1 RVRRTE
7 DPRIFLR
14 ETRTA
19 ESGVKRRAIKAVT
32 MHQRVP
38 WPLLLLTL
46 SLQRLTSLSTA
57 QSRSY
62 NEAVLIPGD
71 IVLGGLFP
79 VHEKGG
85 GPTACGPNIYH
96 RGMQRLE
103 AMLFA
108 VDQINQKDNIL
119 PGVTLGVHILD
130 TCGRD
135 TYALN
140 QSLHFV
146 RASLSNIDISV
157 LECADKSTPR
167 VKKTASAGPIF
178 GVIGGSYSSVSF
190 QRPAHPIIF
199 RFDYFARTVPP
210 DTFQSIALVDVVKS
224 ANWSYVST
232 VYSEGSY
239 GEYGIEVFTREAT
252 ERNVCI
258 AAALKVPSAADDK
271 VFDDIIQRLSKKP
284 NARAIVLFTRAEDA
298 RGILE
303 AARRSNLSQPFQV
316 AIKSQWLASDG
327 WGRQSKLIEGL
338 EEEAEGAITVELQ
351 SENIPGFDSYMESL
365 TPENNRRNPWFGEYW
380 EEVFGCTLRKN
391 AATYERFGSQVGW
404 KTGTGNQSHLIC
416 PSGLRLSTASGYEQ
430 ESKVQFVVDAVYAFA
445 LALSKLRH
453 DLCGRDE
460 GMCSSMANY
469 DRGAFYKNYLL
480 NVSFVVIQLY
490 FADAAGSEVKFDEHG
505 DGLARYEILNFRKG
519 TNNNGA
525 NGYHYRVVGK
535 WYNSLDI
542 RTEEMVWAR
551 GTKDIPISACSLPC
565 EPGMIKKQQGD
576 TCCWVCD
583 QCEAYEY
590 VYDEHTCMDCGP
602 GFWPHPDKR
611 GCYQLPVHHI
621 RWSSAFA
628 IVPAVISCLGIL
640 ATLAVACLLFQYR
653 DTPVVRASGRELTVI
668 LLAGVLVCYLNTF
681 VLLATP
687 TTATCVLQRF
697 GVGVSFSTVYGALL
711 TKTNRI
717 ARIFDSASRSAVRPR
732 YISPTSQVCIAAAL
746 IAFQVERKRKRHT
759 VFFSIPEVV
768 LTLVWMIIEP
778 PGTRYSYPDR
788 RQVILKCNIQDMS
801 FLFSQLY
808 NALLIL
814 ISTVYAVKTRKIP
827 ENFNES
833 KFIGFTMYTT
843 CIIWLAF
850 VPIYFGTGNA
860 HETQITTLCVAIS
873 LSASVTL
880 VCLYSPKVYI
890 IVFQPDKNIRGKIGL
905 LLKII
910 LFVIKFLSPAAE
922 RRYANAMKKSNY
934 LIVTA
939 RVDTRRGTSD
949 FADTGCESASE
960 NVPLQG
966 ALTSAVRTS
975 VGVTEIS
982 LTSSITSK
990 TNNEQVAQL

>member
-1 RVRRTE
+1 
-7 DPRIFLR
+7 
-14 ETRTA
+14 
-19 ESGVKRRAIKAVT
+19 
-32 MHQRVP
+32 VP

-46 SLQRLTSLSTA
+46 SLQRLTTLSTVE
-57 QSRSY
+57 SRMHS
-62 NEAVLIPGD
+62 EAVLLPGD

-85 GPTACGPNIYH
+85 NATSACGPNIYH
-96 RGMQRLE
+96 RGVQRLE

-108 VDQINQKDNIL
+108 VDQINQEDKIL
-119 PGVTLGVHILD
+119 PDITLGVHILD

-167 VKKTASAGPIF
+167 VKRTANAGPIF
-178 GVIGGSYSSVSF
+178 GVIGGSYSSVSLQVANLLRLF
-190 QRPAHPIIF
+190 HIPQISPASTAKALSDKT

-258 AAALKVPSAADDK
+258 AAALKVPSAADNK

-303 AARRSNLSQPFQV
+303 AAKRSNLSQPF
-316 AIKSQWLASDG
+316 QWLASDG
-327 WGRQSKLIEGL
+327 WGRQGKLVEGV

-351 SENIPGFDSYMESL
+351 SENIPGFDNYMASL

-380 EEVFGCTLRKN
+380 EEVFGCTLKGN
-391 AATYERFGSQVGW
+391 ILYERFSSQGGW
-404 KTGTGNQSHLIC
+404 KAGSNNHSQDECRSN
-416 PSGLRLSTASGYEQ
+416 LRLTTANGYEQ

-445 LALSKLRH
+445 FALNKLRH
-453 DLCGRDE
+453 DLCGRRE
-460 GMCSSMANY
+460 GLCSSMANY

-480 NVSFVVIQLY
+480 NVSFV
-490 FADAAGSEVKFDEHG
+490 DAAGSLVKFDEHG

-525 NGYHYRVVGK
+525 NGYHYRVRLILIIVTRH
-535 WYNSLDI
+535 Y
-542 RTEEMVWAR
+542 
-551 GTKDIPISACSLPC
+551 ISSPMHNCFIF
-565 EPGMIKKQQGD
+565 M
-576 TCCWVCD
+576 TV
-583 QCEAYEY
+583 Y
-590 VYDEHTCMDCGP
+590 V
-602 GFWPHPDKR
+602 
-611 GCYQLPVHHI
+611 

-628 IVPAVISCLGIL
+628 IAPAVISCLGIV
-640 ATLAVACLLFQYR
+640 ATLAVACLLFQHR

-697 GVGVSFSTVYGALL
+697 GVGVSFSAVYGALL

-746 IAFQVERKRKRHT
+746 IAFQ
-759 VFFSIPEVV
+759 VV

-814 ISTVYAVKTRKIP
+814 ISTIYAVKTRKIP

-873 LSASVTL
+873 LNASVTL

-890 IVFQPDKNIRGKIGL
+890 IVFQPDKNIRGKVYMGSTFKKQGSSAGASSMTKCETNIAL
-905 LLKII
+905 LDNQLVI
-910 LFVIKFLSPAAE
+910 LVST
-922 RRYANAMKKSNY
+922 Y
-934 LIVTA
+934 LH
-939 RVDTRRGTSD
+939 
-949 FADTGCESASE
+949 FFH
-960 NVPLQG
+960 Q
-966 ALTSAVRTS
+966 
-975 VGVTEIS
+975 
-982 LTSSITSK
+982 
-990 TNNEQVAQL
+990 

>member
-1 RVRRTE
+1 MYHPLTWMLVLLVSLEQLSVVSQT
-7 DPRIFLR
+7 
-14 ETRTA
+14 
-19 ESGVKRRAIKAVT
+19 KA
-32 MHQRVP
+32 HSER
-38 WPLLLLTL
+38 
-46 SLQRLTSLSTA
+46 
-57 QSRSY
+57 
-62 NEAVLIPGD
+62 EAVLIPGD

-85 GPTACGPNIYH
+85 ATCGPNVYN
-96 RGMQRLE
+96 RGVQRLE

-108 VDQINQKDNIL
+108 VDQINKDKRTL
-119 PGVTLGVHILD
+119 PGITLGVHILD

-146 RASLSNIDISV
+146 RASLSNLDISV
-157 LECADKSTPR
+157 LECADKSVPR
-167 VKKTASAGPIF
+167 VKKTATAGPIF
-178 GVIGGSYSSVSF
+178 GVIGGSYSSVSLQVANLLRLF
-190 QRPAHPIIF
+190 HIPQISPASTAKALSDKT

-258 AAALKVPSAADDK
+258 AAAVKVPGAADDR
-271 VFDDIIQRLSKKP
+271 VFDDIIQRLSKKS
-284 NARAIVLFTRAEDA
+284 NARAVILFTRAEDA

-303 AARRSNLSQPFQV
+303 AARRSNLSQPFQ
-316 AIKSQWLASDG
+316 WLASDG
-327 WGRQSKLIEGL
+327 WGRQSKLVEGL

-351 SENIPGFDSYMESL
+351 SENIPGFDEYMASL
-365 TPENNRRNPWFGEYW
+365 TPDTNRRNPWFGEYW
-380 EEVFGCTLRKN
+380 EEVFGCVPKRYTTAQNATVCTPNLRLN
-391 AATYERFGSQVGW
+391 AAT
-404 KTGTGNQSHLIC
+404 
-416 PSGLRLSTASGYEQ
+416 GYEQ

-445 LALSKLRH
+445 LALHNLQRDVCAKNSG
-453 DLCGRDE
+453 LCA
-460 GMCSSMANY
+460 SMAHY
-469 DRGAFYKNYLL
+469 DRGAFYRNYLL
-480 NVSFVVIQLY
+480 NVSFT
-490 FADAAGSEVKFDEHG
+490 DAAGSEVKFDEHG
-505 DGLARYEILNFRKG
+505 DGLARYEILNFRKSDL
-519 TNNNGA
+519 NGS

-542 RTEEMVWAR
+542 HTDELVWAK
-551 GTKDIPISACSLPC
+551 GTKDIPTSACSLPC

-583 QCEAYEY
+583 QCEEY
-590 VYDEHTCMDCGP
+590 QFVQDEKTCKDCNAGY
-602 GFWPHPDKR
+602 WPHEDKR
-611 GCYQLPVHHI
+611 GCYQLPINYV
-621 RWSSAFA
+621 RWNSAFA
-628 IVPAVISCLGIL
+628 IVPAVISCLGIV
-640 ATLAVACLLFQYR
+640 ATLAVACLLFHHR
-653 DTPVVRASGRELTVI
+653 DTPVVRASGRELTII

-681 VLLATP
+681 ILLATP
-687 TTATCVLQRF
+687 TKVTCVLQRL
-697 GVGVSFSTVYGALL
+697 GVGVSFSAVYGALL

-717 ARIFDSASRSAVRPR
+717 ARIFDSSRSVVRLR

-746 IAFQVERKRKRHT
+746 IALQV
-759 VFFSIPEVV
+759 VI
-768 LTLVWMIIEP
+768 TLVWMIIEP
-778 PGTRYSYPDR
+778 PDTRFVYPTR
-788 RQVILKCNIQDMS
+788 KQVILKCKIQDMS

-808 NALLIL
+808 NALLIAV
-814 ISTVYAVKTRKIP
+814 STIYAVKTRKIP

-890 IVFQPDKNIRGKIGL
+890 ILFQPDKNIRRK
-905 LLKII
+905 
-910 LFVIKFLSPAAE
+910 VTMADKF
-922 RRYANAMKKSNY
+922 KKQGSS
-934 LIVTA
+934 V
-939 RVDTRRGTSD
+939 GTSSITKY
-949 FADTGCESASE
+949 TGCELTSE
-960 NVPLQG
+960 SMPLQS
-966 ALTSAVRTS
+966 ALTAAVQTS

-982 LTSSITSK
+982 LASNTSAK
-990 TNNEQVAQL
+990 TNNEQVAEL

>member
-1 RVRRTE
+1 M
-7 DPRIFLR
+7 PC
-14 ETRTA
+14 
-19 ESGVKRRAIKAVT
+19 
-32 MHQRVP
+32 
-38 WPLLLLTL
+38 WPLLLLIL
-46 SLQRLTSLSTA
+46 SLQRLTS
-57 QSRSY
+57 QSRTQ

-79 VHEKGG
+79 VHEKGV
-85 GPTACGPNIYH
+85 GPVACGPNIYH
-96 RGMQRLE
+96 RGVQRLE

-108 VDQINQKDNIL
+108 VDQINEQDEIL

-167 VKKTASAGPIF
+167 VRKTATAGPIF
-178 GVIGGSYSSVSF
+178 GVIGGSYSSVSLQVANLLRLF
-190 QRPAHPIIF
+190 HIPQISPASTAKALSDKT

-232 VYSEGSY
+232 VYSEGGY

-303 AARRSNLSQPFQV
+303 AAKRSNLSQPFQ
-316 AIKSQWLASDG
+316 WLASDA
-327 WGRQSKLIEGL
+327 WGRQRKLVEGL

-351 SENIPGFDSYMESL
+351 SKNIPGFDEYMESL
-365 TPENNRRNPWFGEYW
+365 TPANNRRNPWFGEYW
-380 EEVFGCTLRKN
+380 EEVFGCILRRN
-391 AATYERFGSQVGW
+391 AMAYERLGPTAAVAGAGVGVVA
-404 KTGTGNQSHLIC
+404 GNQTVC
-416 PSGLRLSTASGYEQ
+416 PPSLRLSAESGYEQ

-445 LALSKLRH
+445 LALSKLRR
-453 DLCGRDE
+453 DLCGRAE
-460 GMCSSMANY
+460 GMCPAMANY
-469 DRGAFYKNYLL
+469 DRGTFYKNYLL
-480 NVSFVVIQLY
+480 NVSFV
-490 FADAAGSEVKFDEHG
+490 DAAGSEVKFDEHG

-519 TNNNGA
+519 TNNNGG

-542 RTEEMVWAR
+542 QTEEMVWAR

-590 VYDEHTCMDCGP
+590 VYDEYTCMDCGP
-602 GFWPHPDKR
+602 GFWPHSDKR
-611 GCYQLPVHHI
+611 GCYQLPIHHI

-628 IVPAVISCLGIL
+628 IAPAVISCLGIV
-640 ATLAVACLLFQYR
+640 ATLAVACLLFQHR

-697 GVGVSFSTVYGALL
+697 GVGVSFSAVYGALL

-746 IAFQVERKRKRHT
+746 IAFQ
-759 VFFSIPEVV
+759 VV

-890 IVFQPDKNIRGKIGL
+890 IVFQPDKNVRGKVCMGST
-905 LLKII
+905 
-910 LFVIKFLSPAAE
+910 F
-922 RRYANAMKKSNY
+922 KKQGSSAGASSLTKY
-934 LIVTA
+934 
-939 RVDTRRGTSD
+939 
-949 FADTGCESASE
+949 TGCESASE

-966 ALTSAVRTS
+966 ALTAAVRTS

-982 LTSSITSK
+982 LTSSTTSK

>member
-1 RVRRTE
+1 MSQPIVRM
-7 DPRIFLR
+7 L
-14 ETRTA
+14 
-19 ESGVKRRAIKAVT
+19 VLAV
-32 MHQRVP
+32 
-38 WPLLLLTL
+38 
-46 SLQRLTSLSTA
+46 SLQQLSFVT
-57 QSRSY
+57 QSRLHSER
-62 NEAVLIPGD
+62 EAVLIPGD

-79 VHEKGG
+79 VHEKGS
-85 GPTACGPNIYH
+85 ASCGPNVYN
-96 RGMQRLE
+96 RGVQRLE

-108 VDQINQKDNIL
+108 VDQINNDGKIL
-119 PGVTLGVHILD
+119 PGITLGVHILD

-146 RASLSNIDISV
+146 RASLSNLDISV
-157 LECADKSTPR
+157 LECADKSAPR

-178 GVIGGSYSSVSF
+178 GVIGGSYSSVSLQVANLLRLF
-190 QRPAHPIIF
+190 HIPQISPASTAKALSDKT

-258 AAALKVPSAADDK
+258 AAAVKVPGAADDR
-271 VFDDIIQRLSKKP
+271 VFDDIILRLSKKS
-284 NARAIVLFTRAEDA
+284 NARAVVLFTRAEDA

-303 AARRSNLSQPFQV
+303 AARRSNLSQPFQ
-316 AIKSQWLASDG
+316 WLASDG
-327 WGRQSKLIEGL
+327 WGRQIKLVEGL

-351 SENIPGFDSYMESL
+351 SENIPGFDEYMASL
-365 TPENNRRNPWFGEYW
+365 TPETNRRNPWFNEYW
-380 EEVFGCTLRKN
+380 EEAFSCVLRKSV
-391 AATYERFGSQVGW
+391 ARSQN
-404 KTGTGNQSHLIC
+404 GTTCS
-416 PSGLRLSTASGYEQ
+416 SELRLTSENGYEQ

-445 LALSKLRH
+445 LALHNLQRDVCDKSKG
-453 DLCGRDE
+453 LCP
-460 GMCSSMANY
+460 SMANY
-469 DRGAFYKNYLL
+469 DRGAFYRSYLL
-480 NVSFVVIQLY
+480 NVSFT
-490 FADAAGSEVKFDEHG
+490 DSAGSEVKFDEHG
-505 DGLARYEILNFRKG
+505 DGLARYEILNFRKSDHNG
-519 TNNNGA
+519 T

-535 WYNSLDI
+535 WFNSLDI
-542 RTEEMVWAR
+542 HTEELVWSR

-583 QCEAYEY
+583 QCEEYEY
-590 VYDEHTCMDCGP
+590 VYDEYTCVDCGP
-602 GFWPHPDKR
+602 GKWPHEDKR
-611 GCYQLPVHHI
+611 GCYQLPINHI
-621 RWSSAFA
+621 RWDSAFA
-628 IVPAVISCLGIL
+628 IAPAVISCLGIV
-640 ATLAVACLLFQYR
+640 ATLAVACLLFHHR
-653 DTPVVRASGRELTVI
+653 DTPVVRASGRELTII

-681 VLLATP
+681 LLLATP
-687 TTATCVLQRF
+687 TTVTCILQRF
-697 GVGVSFSTVYGALL
+697 GVGVSFSAVYGALL

-717 ARIFDSASRSAVRPR
+717 ARIFDSASRSAVRPK
-732 YISPTSQVCIAAAL
+732 YISPASQVCIAAAL
-746 IAFQVERKRKRHT
+746 IALQ
-759 VFFSIPEVV
+759 VV

-778 PGTRYSYPDR
+778 PGTRFFYPDR
-788 RQVILKCNIQDMS
+788 KQVILKCNIQDMS

-873 LSASVTL
+873 LSATVTL

-890 IVFQPDKNIRGKIGL
+890 IVFQPDKNIRRKVTMGD
-905 LLKII
+905 
-910 LFVIKFLSPAAE
+910 KF
-922 RRYANAMKKSNY
+922 KKQGS
-934 LIVTA
+934 
-939 RVDTRRGTSD
+939 
-949 FADTGCESASE
+949 SA
-960 NVPLQG
+960 G
-966 ALTSAVRTS
+966 
-975 VGVTEIS
+975 
-982 LTSSITSK
+982 TSSITK
-990 TNNEQVAQL
+990 F

>member
-1 RVRRTE
+1 MSQPLVQMLVLLVSLHQLPVVSQSKVHSE
-7 DPRIFLR
+7 R
-14 ETRTA
+14 E
-19 ESGVKRRAIKAVT
+19 S
-32 MHQRVP
+32 
-38 WPLLLLTL
+38 
-46 SLQRLTSLSTA
+46 
-57 QSRSY
+57 
-62 NEAVLIPGD
+62 VLIPGD

-85 GPTACGPNIYH
+85 ASCGPSVYN
-96 RGMQRLE
+96 RGVQRLE

-108 VDQINQKDNIL
+108 VDQINNDKRIL
-119 PGVTLGVHILD
+119 SGITLGVHILD

-146 RASLSNIDISV
+146 RASLSNLDISV
-157 LECADKSTPR
+157 LECADKSVPK

-178 GVIGGSYSSVSF
+178 GVIGGSYSSVSLQVANLLRLF
-190 QRPAHPIIF
+190 HIPQISPASTAKALSDKT

-258 AAALKVPSAADDK
+258 AAAVKVPGAADDRI
-271 VFDDIIQRLSKKP
+271 FDDIIQRLSKKP
-284 NARAIVLFTRAEDA
+284 NARAVVLFTRAEDA

-303 AARRSNLSQPFQV
+303 AARRSNLSQPFQ
-316 AIKSQWLASDG
+316 WLASDG
-327 WGRQSKLIEGL
+327 WGRQIKLVEGL

-351 SENIPGFDSYMESL
+351 SENIPGFDEYMASL
-365 TPENNRRNPWFGEYW
+365 TPDSNRRNPWFSEYW
-380 EEVFGCTLRKN
+380 EEVFGCVLKRN
-391 AATYERFGSQVGW
+391 SNVIQN
-404 KTGTGNQSHLIC
+404 GTQCS
-416 PSGLRLSTASGYEQ
+416 SKLRLTSETGYEQ
-430 ESKVQFVVDAVYAFA
+430 ESKVQFVVDAVYAFG
-445 LALSKLRH
+445 LALHNLHK
-453 DLCGRDE
+453 DVNDYIKE
-460 GMCSSMANY
+460 SSVASISFGIQ
-469 DRGAFYKNYLL
+469 DKFYFMRERVRKTGD
-480 NVSFVVIQLY
+480 SPTFP
-490 FADAAGSEVKFDEHG
+490 DAAGSEVKFDEHG
-505 DGLARYEILNFRKG
+505 DGLARYEILNFRKSDHNG
-519 TNNNGA
+519 T
-525 NGYHYRVVGK
+525 NGYHYRA
-535 WYNSLDI
+535 NI
-542 RTEEMVWAR
+542 RTEELVWAR

-583 QCEAYEY
+583 QCEVYEY
-590 VYDEHTCMDCGP
+590 VYDEYTCMDCGP
-602 GFWPHPDKR
+602 GKWPHEDKR
-611 GCYQLPVHHI
+611 GCYQLPINHI
-621 RWSSAFA
+621 RWDSAFA
-628 IVPAVISCLGIL
+628 IVPAVISCLGIV
-640 ATLAVACLLFQYR
+640 ATLAVACLLFHHR
-653 DTPVVRASGRELTVI
+653 DTPVVRASGRELTII

-681 VLLATP
+681 LLLATP
-687 TTATCVLQRF
+687 TTVTCILQRF
-697 GVGVSFSTVYGALL
+697 GVGVSFSAVYGALL

-732 YISPTSQVCIAAAL
+732 YISPASQVCIAAAM
-746 IAFQVERKRKRHT
+746 IALQ
-759 VFFSIPEVV
+759 VV

-778 PGTRYSYPDR
+778 PGTRFSYPDR
-788 RQVILKCNIQDMS
+788 KQVILKCNIQDMS

-808 NALLIL
+808 NASLIL

-873 LSASVTL
+873 LSATVTL

-890 IVFQPDKNIRGKIGL
+890 IVFQPDKNIRRK
-905 LLKII
+905 
-910 LFVIKFLSPAAE
+910 VTMADKF
-922 RRYANAMKKSNY
+922 KKQGSS
-934 LIVTA
+934 A
-939 RVDTRRGTSD
+939 GTSSITKY
-949 FADTGCESASE
+949 TGCELTSE
-960 NVPLQG
+960 SMPLQS
-966 ALTSAVRTS
+966 ALTAAVQTS

-982 LTSSITSK
+982 LASNTSAK

>member
-1 RVRRTE
+1 M
-7 DPRIFLR
+7 R
-14 ETRTA
+14 E
-19 ESGVKRRAIKAVT
+19 
-32 MHQRVP
+32 RVP

-46 SLQRLTSLSTA
+46 SLQRLSTVSLMQPRMHS
-57 QSRSY
+57 
-62 NEAVLIPGD
+62 EAVLIPGD

-85 GPTACGPNIYH
+85 GTACGPNIYH
-96 RGMQRLE
+96 RGVQRLE

-108 VDQINQKDNIL
+108 VDEINRKDKVL

-157 LECADKSTPR
+157 LECADRSTPR

-178 GVIGGSYSSVSF
+178 GVIGGSYSSVSLQVANLLRLF
-190 QRPAHPIIF
+190 HIPQISPASTAKALSDKT

-271 VFDDIIQRLSKKP
+271 VYDDIIQRLSKKP

-303 AARRSNLSQPFQV
+303 AAKRLNLSQPF
-316 AIKSQWLASDG
+316 QWLASDG
-327 WGRQSKLIEGL
+327 WGRQSKLVEGL

-351 SENIPGFDSYMESL
+351 SENIPGFDEYMASL
-365 TPENNRRNPWFGEYW
+365 TPDNNRRNPWFGEYW
-380 EEVFGCTLRKN
+380 KEVFGCNLRD
-391 AATYERFGSQVGW
+391 TPSMEQRFGQQVGW
-404 KTGTGNQSHLIC
+404 RSANSGNQSLAPC
-416 PSGLRLSTASGYEQ
+416 SPKLRLTAASGYEQ

-445 LALSKLRH
+445 LALHNLRR
-453 DLCGRDE
+453 DLCRDRVE
-460 GMCSSMANY
+460 GLCPSMANY
-469 DRGAFYKNYLL
+469 DRGAFYRNYLL
-480 NVSFVVIQLY
+480 NVSFI
-490 FADAAGSEVKFDEHG
+490 DDAGSEVKFDEHG

-519 TNNNGA
+519 TNNNGT

-583 QCEAYEY
+583 QCEAYEF
-590 VYDEHTCMDCGP
+590 VYDEYTCRDCGP
-602 GFWPHPDKR
+602 GYWPHPDKR
-611 GCYQLPVHHI
+611 GCYQLPIKHI

-628 IVPAVISCLGIL
+628 IAPAVISCLGIVT
-640 ATLAVACLLFQYR
+640 TLAVACLLFQHR
-653 DTPVVRASGRELTVI
+653 DTPVVRASGRELTAI

-687 TTATCVLQRF
+687 TTAICVLQRF
-697 GVGVSFSTVYGALL
+697 GIGVSFSAMYGALL

-746 IAFQVERKRKRHT
+746 IAFQV
-759 VFFSIPEVV
+759 V
-768 LTLVWMIIEP
+768 LTLIWMIIEP

-814 ISTVYAVKTRKIP
+814 VSTVYAVKTRRIP

-890 IVFQPDKNIRGKIGL
+890 IVFQPDKNIRGKVCMGST
-905 LLKII
+905 
-910 LFVIKFLSPAAE
+910 F
-922 RRYANAMKKSNY
+922 KKQGSSAGASSMTKY
-934 LIVTA
+934 
-939 RVDTRRGTSD
+939 
-949 FADTGCESASE
+949 TGCESASE
-960 NVPLQG
+960 NVPLQS
-966 ALTSAVRTS
+966 ALTAAVRTS

-982 LTSSITSK
+982 LTSSTTSR

>member
-1 RVRRTE
+1 MIIVSRG
-7 DPRIFLR
+7 R
-14 ETRTA
+14 E
-19 ESGVKRRAIKAVT
+19 RARSQQALK
-32 MHQRVP
+32 MQRAP
-38 WPLLLLTL
+38 WPLLLLIT
-46 SLQRLTSLSTA
+46 LQRLPV
-57 QSRSY
+57 QSRMHTER
-62 NEAVLIPGD
+62 EAVLIPGD

-85 GPTACGPNIYH
+85 SSACGPSIYH

-108 VDQINQKDNIL
+108 VDQINSENDIL
-119 PGVTLGVHILD
+119 PGVMLGVHILD
-130 TCGRD
+130 TCGRE

-167 VKKTASAGPIF
+167 VKRTANAGPIF
-178 GVIGGSYSSVSF
+178 GVIGGSYSSVSLQVANLLRLF
-190 QRPAHPIIF
+190 HIPQISPASTAKALSDKT

-271 VFDDIIQRLSKKP
+271 VFDDIIQRLNKKP

-303 AARRSNLSQPFQV
+303 AARRSNLSQSF
-316 AIKSQWLASDG
+316 QWLASDG
-327 WGRQSKLIEGL
+327 WGRQSKLVEGL

-351 SENIPGFDSYMESL
+351 SKNIPDFDEYMESL

-380 EEVFGCTLRKN
+380 EEVFGCTLKKN
-391 AATYERFGSQVGW
+391 LFAIERGSHQQSI
-404 KTGTGNQSHLIC
+404 TGRGNSANQSHGC
-416 PSGLRLSTASGYEQ
+416 SSALRLTAANGYEQ

-445 LALSKLRH
+445 LALNKLRL
-453 DLCGRDE
+453 DLCGHIE
-460 GMCSSMANY
+460 GLCTPVANY
-469 DRGAFYKNYLL
+469 DRGAFYRNYLL
-480 NVSFVVIQLY
+480 NVSFV
-490 FADAAGSEVKFDEHG
+490 DPAGSEVKFDEHG
-505 DGLARYEILNFRKG
+505 DGLARYEILNFRKS
-519 TNNNGA
+519 TSHNGA

-583 QCEAYEY
+583 QCEAYEF
-590 VYDEHTCMDCGP
+590 VYDEYTCMDCGA
-602 GFWPHPDKR
+602 GYWPHPDKR
-611 GCYQLPVHHI
+611 GCYKLPIKHI

-628 IVPAVISCLGIL
+628 IAPAVISCLGIV
-640 ATLAVACLLFQYR
+640 ATLAVACLLFQHR
-653 DTPVVRASGRELTVI
+653 DTPVVRASGRELSVI

-681 VLLATP
+681 LLLATP

-697 GVGVSFSTVYGALL
+697 GVGVSFSAVYGALL

-732 YISPTSQVCIAAAL
+732 YISPTSQVCVAAAL
-746 IAFQVERKRKRHT
+746 IAFQ
-759 VFFSIPEVV
+759 VV

-778 PGTRYSYPDR
+778 PGTRFFFPDR
-788 RQVILKCNIQDMS
+788 GQVILKCNIQDMS

-808 NALLIL
+808 NAILIL
-814 ISTVYAVKTRKIP
+814 ISTIYAVKTRKIP

-890 IVFQPDKNIRGKIGL
+890 IVFQPDKNIRGKVYMGST
-905 LLKII
+905 
-910 LFVIKFLSPAAE
+910 F
-922 RRYANAMKKSNY
+922 KKQS
-934 LIVTA
+934 
-939 RVDTRRGTSD
+939 SS
-949 FADTGCESASE
+949 ADAGCELATSE
-960 NVPLQG
+960 NVPLQS
-966 ALTSAVRTS
+966 ALTAAVRTS

-982 LTSSITSK
+982 LTSSTTSK

>member
-1 RVRRTE
+1 MAAIDGWWCRSSTLINVTSENGSKIRKQFYEVRAC
-7 DPRIFLR
+7 D
-14 ETRTA
+14 TR
-19 ESGVKRRAIKAVT
+19 SGGCKMR
-32 MHQRVP
+32 QRVP
-38 WPLLLLTL
+38 ALLLLMLVVL
-46 SLQRLTSLSTA
+46 SARRLTTTIVE
-57 QSRSY
+57 SRSHS
-62 NEAVLIPGD
+62 EAVLIPGD

-85 GPTACGPNIYH
+85 GTACGPNIYH
-96 RGMQRLE
+96 RGVQRLE

-108 VDQINQKDNIL
+108 VDQINRDNKIL
-119 PGVTLGVHILD
+119 PDITLGVHILD

-157 LECADKSTPR
+157 LECRDKSTPR
-167 VKKTASAGPIF
+167 VKKTANAGPVF
-178 GVIGGSYSSVSF
+178 GVIGGSYSSVSLQVANLLRLF
-190 QRPAHPIIF
+190 HIPQISPASTAKALSDKT

-210 DTFQSIALVDVVKS
+210 DTFQSIALVDVVKI

-258 AAALKVPSAADDK
+258 AAAVKVPSAADDK
-271 VFDDIIQRLSKKP
+271 IFDDIIQRLNKKP

-303 AARRSNLSQPFQV
+303 AARRSNLSQPFQ
-316 AIKSQWLASDG
+316 WLASDG
-327 WGRQSKLIEGL
+327 WGRQGKLVEGL

-351 SENIPGFDSYMESL
+351 SENIPHFDEYMESL
-365 TPENNRRNPWFGEYW
+365 TPKNNLRNPWFGEYW
-380 EEVFGCTLRKN
+380 EEVFDCTLKRN
-391 AATYERFGSQVGW
+391 AASWRNNSSNNHSLAVCSPE
-404 KTGTGNQSHLIC
+404 
-416 PSGLRLSTASGYEQ
+416 LRLTPASGYEQ

-445 LALSKLRH
+445 LALNNLHKN
-453 DLCGRDE
+453 LCGRRTE
-460 GMCSSMANY
+460 GICPSMANY
-469 DRGAFYKNYLL
+469 DRGAFYRNYLL
-480 NVSFVVIQLY
+480 NVSFV
-490 FADAAGSEVKFDEHG
+490 DAAGSLVKFDEHG

-542 RTEEMVWAR
+542 RTEELVWAR

-590 VYDEHTCMDCGP
+590 VYDEYTCMDCGP
-602 GFWPHPDKR
+602 GAWPHPDKR
-611 GCYQLPVHHI
+611 GCYQLPVKHI
-621 RWSSAFA
+621 RWNSAFA
-628 IVPAVISCLGIL
+628 IAPAIISCLGIV
-640 ATLAVACLLFQYR
+640 ATLAVACLLFHHR
-653 DTPVVRASGRELTVI
+653 DTPVVRASGRELTAI

-681 VLLATP
+681 LLLATP
-687 TTATCVLQRF
+687 TTVICILQRF
-697 GVGVSFSTVYGALL
+697 GVGVSFSAMYGALL

-717 ARIFDSASRSAVRPR
+717 ARIFDSASRSIVRPR
-732 YISPTSQVCIAAAL
+732 YISPASQVCIAAAL
-746 IAFQVERKRKRHT
+746 IAFQ
-759 VFFSIPEVV
+759 VV

-778 PGTRYSYPDR
+778 PGTRYSYPA
-788 RQVILKCNIQDMS
+788 RQEVILKCNIQDMS

-890 IVFQPDKNIRGKIGL
+890 IVFQPDKNIRRKVYIGST
-905 LLKII
+905 
-910 LFVIKFLSPAAE
+910 F
-922 RRYANAMKKSNY
+922 KKQSSSVGASS
-934 LIVTA
+934 VTKY
-939 RVDTRRGTSD
+939 TSE
-949 FADTGCESASE
+949 AGNET
-960 NVPLQG
+960 VPLQS
-966 ALTSAVRTS
+966 ALTAAVKTS

-982 LTSSITSK
+982 LTPTSTTSK

>member
-1 RVRRTE
+1 MCQPLVQMLVLLVSLHQLPVVSQSKVHSE
-7 DPRIFLR
+7 R
-14 ETRTA
+14 E
-19 ESGVKRRAIKAVT
+19 S
-32 MHQRVP
+32 
-38 WPLLLLTL
+38 
-46 SLQRLTSLSTA
+46 
-57 QSRSY
+57 
-62 NEAVLIPGD
+62 VLIPGD

-85 GPTACGPNIYH
+85 ASCGPNVYN
-96 RGMQRLE
+96 RGVQRLE

-108 VDQINQKDNIL
+108 VDQINNDERIL
-119 PGVTLGVHILD
+119 PGITLGVHILD

-146 RASLSNIDISV
+146 RASLSNLDISV
-157 LECADKSTPR
+157 LECADKSVPK

-178 GVIGGSYSSVSF
+178 GVIGGSYSSVSLQVANLLRLF
-190 QRPAHPIIF
+190 HIPQISPASTAKALSDKT

-258 AAALKVPSAADDK
+258 AAAVKVPGAANDRI
-271 VFDDIIQRLSKKP
+271 FDDIIQRLSKKP
-284 NARAIVLFTRAEDA
+284 NARAVILFTRAEDA

-303 AARRSNLSQPFQV
+303 AARRSNLSQPFQ
-316 AIKSQWLASDG
+316 WLASDG
-327 WGRQSKLIEGL
+327 WGRQIKLVEGL

-351 SENIPGFDSYMESL
+351 SENIPGFDEYMASL
-365 TPENNRRNPWFGEYW
+365 TPDSNRRNPWFSEYW
-380 EEVFGCTLRKN
+380 EEVFGCVLKRN
-391 AATYERFGSQVGW
+391 SNIIQN
-404 KTGTGNQSHLIC
+404 GTQCS
-416 PSGLRLSTASGYEQ
+416 SKLRLNSETGYEQ

-445 LALSKLRH
+445 LALHNLHRDVCAKNVG
-453 DLCGRDE
+453 LCTT
-460 GMCSSMANY
+460 MANY
-469 DRGAFYKNYLL
+469 DRGAFYRNYLL
-480 NVSFVVIQLY
+480 NVSFT
-490 FADAAGSEVKFDEHG
+490 DAAGSEVKFDEHG
-505 DGLARYEILNFRKG
+505 DGLARYEILNFRKSDHNG
-519 TNNNGA
+519 T

-535 WYNSLDI
+535 WFKSLDI
-542 RTEEMVWAR
+542 RTEELIWSR

-583 QCEAYEY
+583 QCEVYEY
-590 VYDEHTCMDCGP
+590 VYDEYTCMDCGP
-602 GFWPHPDKR
+602 GKWPHEDKR
-611 GCYQLPVHHI
+611 GCYQLPINHI
-621 RWSSAFA
+621 RWDSAFA
-628 IVPAVISCLGIL
+628 IVPAVISCLGIV
-640 ATLAVACLLFQYR
+640 ATLAVACLLFHHR
-653 DTPVVRASGRELTVI
+653 DTPVVRASGRELTII

-681 VLLATP
+681 LLLATP
-687 TTATCVLQRF
+687 TTVTCILQRF
-697 GVGVSFSTVYGALL
+697 GVGVSFSAVYGALL

-717 ARIFDSASRSAVRPR
+717 ARIFASASRSAVRPR
-732 YISPTSQVCIAAAL
+732 YISPASQVCIAAAM
-746 IAFQVERKRKRHT
+746 IALQ
-759 VFFSIPEVV
+759 VV

-778 PGTRYSYPDR
+778 PGTRFSYPDR
-788 RQVILKCNIQDMS
+788 KQVILKCNIQDMS
-801 FLFSQLY
+801 FLISQLY

-814 ISTVYAVKTRKIP
+814 TSTVYAVKTRKIP

-873 LSASVTL
+873 LSATVTL

-890 IVFQPDKNIRGKIGL
+890 IVFQPEKNIRRKVTVGDK
-905 LLKII
+905 LK
-910 LFVIKFLSPAAE
+910 KQGSSA
-922 RRYANAMKKSNY
+922 
-934 LIVTA
+934 
-939 RVDTRRGTSD
+939 GTSSITKY
-949 FADTGCESASE
+949 TGCELTSE
-960 NVPLQG
+960 SMPLQS
-966 ALTSAVRTS
+966 ALTAAVQTS

-982 LTSSITSK
+982 LASNTSAK

>member
-1 RVRRTE
+1 M
-7 DPRIFLR
+7 
-14 ETRTA
+14 
-19 ESGVKRRAIKAVT
+19 S
-32 MHQRVP
+32 H
-38 WPLLLLTL
+38 PLGRMLVLLL
-46 SLQRLTSLSTA
+46 SLQQLSVVI
-57 QSRSY
+57 QSKVHTER
-62 NEAVLIPGD
+62 EAVLIPGD

-85 GPTACGPNIYH
+85 SSCGPNVYN
-96 RGMQRLE
+96 RGVQRLE

-108 VDQINQKDNIL
+108 VDQINRNKTLL
-119 PGVTLGVHILD
+119 PGITLGVHILD

-146 RASLSNIDISV
+146 RASLSNLDISV
-157 LECADKSTPR
+157 LECADKSVPR
-167 VKKTASAGPIF
+167 VKKTATAGPIF
-178 GVIGGSYSSVSF
+178 GVIGGSYSSVSLQVANLLRLF
-190 QRPAHPIIF
+190 HIPQISPASTAKALSDKT

-258 AAALKVPSAADDK
+258 AAAEKVPSAADDR
-271 VFDDIIQRLSKKP
+271 VFDDIILRLSKKP
-284 NARAIVLFTRAEDA
+284 NARTVVLFTRAEDA

-303 AARRSNLSQPFQV
+303 AARRSNLSQSF
-316 AIKSQWLASDG
+316 QWLASDG
-327 WGRQSKLIEGL
+327 WGRQIKLVEGL

-351 SENIPGFDSYMESL
+351 SKNIPGFDEYMASL
-365 TPENNRRNPWFGEYW
+365 TPDTNRRNPWFSEYW
-380 EEVFGCTLRKN
+380 EEVFNCVLRKN
-391 AATYERFGSQVGW
+391 LMANLNATVCSP
-404 KTGTGNQSHLIC
+404 L
-416 PSGLRLSTASGYEQ
+416 LRLTTSTGYEQ

-445 LALSKLRH
+445 IALHNLKQ
-453 DLCGRDE
+453 DMCVKIEGLC
-460 GMCSSMANY
+460 STMANY
-469 DRGAFYKNYLL
+469 DRGSFYRNYLL
-480 NVSFVVIQLY
+480 NVSFE
-490 FADAAGSEVKFDEHG
+490 DEAGSEVKFDEHG
-505 DGLARYEILNFRKG
+505 DGLARYEILNFRKSDQNG
-519 TNNNGA
+519 T

-535 WYNSLDI
+535 WSHSLDI
-542 RTEEMVWAR
+542 STEELVWSR

-583 QCEAYEY
+583 QCEEYEF
-590 VYDEHTCMDCGP
+590 VYDEYTCMDCGP
-602 GFWPHPDKR
+602 GYWPHEDKR
-611 GCYQLPVHHI
+611 GCYQLPINHI
-621 RWSSAFA
+621 RWNSAFA
-628 IVPAVISCLGIL
+628 IAPAVISCLGIV
-640 ATLAVACLLFQYR
+640 ATLTVACLLFHHR
-653 DTPVVRASGRELTVI
+653 DTPVVRASGRELTII

-681 VLLATP
+681 LLLATP
-687 TTATCVLQRF
+687 TTVTCILQRF
-697 GVGVSFSTVYGALL
+697 GVGVSFSAVYGALL

-746 IAFQVERKRKRHT
+746 IALQ
-759 VFFSIPEVV
+759 IV

-778 PGTRYSYPDR
+778 PGTRFFYPDR
-788 RQVILKCNIQDMS
+788 KQVILKCNIQDMS

-890 IVFQPDKNIRGKIGL
+890 IVFQPDKNIRRKVTMGD
-905 LLKII
+905 
-910 LFVIKFLSPAAE
+910 KF
-922 RRYANAMKKSNY
+922 KKQGSS
-934 LIVTA
+934 A
-939 RVDTRRGTSD
+939 GTSSI
-949 FADTGCESASE
+949 TKCCELTSE
-960 NVPLQG
+960 SMPLQS
-966 ALTSAVRTS
+966 ALTAAVQTS

-982 LTSSITSK
+982 LASNTSAK